1 MYKNKRH
8 DGAGMEDIMGK
19 EDYLKA
25 YKAGKK
31 DYQTRM
37 LKGEKPTLLVL
48 DDFMPEKGS
57 YHEVPLG
64 MVQVPIA
71 QILGT
76 KTVGR
81 SSSFAGNFM
90 PILREDTEFA
100 MKWMNLSESQKD
112 EGIRDPIKV
121 YEYMNKFYVEEG
133 NKRVSV
139 MKYFGAVSIPGNV
152 TRIVPKRSEEKENKI
167 YYEFM
172 EFYQAAPINYIW
184 FSREG
189 SFADLQETVGKAPG
203 EVWTEDELLKFSALY
218 TRFSSEYEAK
228 GGNRLKITVG
238 DAFLAFI
245 SLHGYDA
252 VDQKTTN
259 ELRALIAKSWE
270 EFELL
275 QEEGDIELKMKPSH
289 EKKPLLSML
298 IPLSSPRVKAAF
310 IYEKTPGTS
319 AWTYAH
325 ELGRLYLEQTF
336 PDELNTVCYEN
347 GTEENVDS
355 LIQDAIDEGCN
366 LIFTTTPPFV
376 QASVKAA
383 IANPD
388 VRILNC
394 SLNTSHRYIRTYYS
408 RMHEAKFLMG
418 AIAGAM
424 AENNKLAYVADY
436 PIFGS
441 IANINAFALGAKM
454 INPRAKVYLE
464 WSTKKEVDI
473 EEKIREI
480 NPACISGRDMVIPEE
495 GTRFFGIYHVD
506 GDRPRNLAMPLYH
519 WGKFYEQL
527 LRTIVDGTWKYD
539 DDSSSTKA
547 INYWWGM
554 SAGVIDVACSRQLP
568 IGTRRLV
575 ELLKGTI
582 SSEKFNPFSGVL
594 YSQTG
599 LVQEDPERSLL
610 PEEIM
615 TMDWLAENVI
625 GSIPEKEE
633 LKSQAEPVIK
643 QQGVKN

>member
-1 MYKNKRH
+1 M
-8 DGAGMEDIMGK
+8 AK
-19 EDYLKA
+19 EDYMKA
-25 YKAGKK
+25 FKSGKK
-31 DYQTRM
+31 DYQFRM
-37 LKGEKPTLLVL
+37 LRGEKPTLLVL
-48 DDFMPEKGS
+48 DDIMPEKGS

-64 MVQVPIA
+64 LVQVPIA
-71 QILGT
+71 QIVGT

-90 PILREDTEFA
+90 PILRDDTEFA
-100 MKWMNLSESQKD
+100 SKWINLSESQKE

-152 TRIVPKRSEEKENKI
+152 TRIVPKRTGDRENRI

-172 EFYQAAPINYIW
+172 DFYQAAPINYIW
-184 FSREG
+184 FSQEG
-189 SFADLQETVGKAPG
+189 SFGKLQETVGKAPG
-203 EVWTEDELLKFSALY
+203 EMWSDDELLKFSALY
-218 TRFSSEYEAK
+218 TRFTNEYEAK
-228 GGNRLKITVG
+228 GGSKLKITTG

-245 SLHGYDA
+245 SLHGYDE
-252 VDQKTTN
+252 VDEKTTN
-259 ELRALIAKSWE
+259 ELRDLIVKSWE

-275 QEEGDIELKMKPSH
+275 QEEEDIELKMKPSS
-289 EKKPLLSML
+289 EKKSKPLLSML
-298 IPLSSPRVKAAF
+298 LPLSSHKLKAAF

-325 ELGRLYLEQTF
+325 ELGRLYVEQIF
-336 PDELNTVCYEN
+336 ADELTTVSYEN
-347 GTEENVDS
+347 GTEDNVDI
-355 LIQDAIDEGCN
+355 LIQKAIESGCK

-383 IANPD
+383 IANPE

-424 AENNKLAYVADY
+424 AENNKLMYIADY

-464 WSTKKEVDI
+464 WSTRKEIDLD
-473 EEKIREI
+473 EKIRETGA
-480 NPACISGRDMVIPEE
+480 ACISGRDMVIPEE
-495 GTRFFGIYHVD
+495 ASRFFGIYHME
-506 GDRPRNLAMPLYH
+506 GDHPRNLAMPLYH

-527 LRTIVDGTWKYD
+527 LRTILGGNWKD
-539 DDSSSTKA
+539 DDAPSTKA

-554 SAGVIDVACSRQLP
+554 SAGVIDVVCSRQLP

-582 SSEKFNPFSGVL
+582 SSEKLNPFSGVL

-599 LVQEDPERSLL
+599 IVQEDPERSLH

-625 GSIPEKEE
+625 GSIPTKEE
-633 LKSQAEPVIK
+633 LTEKAEPVIK
-643 QQGVKN
+643 QQGVKG

>member
-1 MYKNKRH
+1 
-8 DGAGMEDIMGK
+8 MGFD
-19 EDYLKA
+19 DYSKA
-25 YKAGKK
+25 CRLGKK
-31 DYQTRM
+31 DYQARM
-37 LKGEKPTLLVL
+37 MRGEKPTLAVL
-48 DDFMPEKGS
+48 DDIMPDS
-57 YHEVPLG
+57 RYYEVPLG
-64 MVQVPIA
+64 LVQVPIDR
-71 QILGT
+71 IVGT
-76 KTVGR
+76 KTMGR

-90 PILREDTEFA
+90 PILNDGSEFA
-100 MKWMNLSESQKD
+100 AKWIRLSDSQKE
-112 EGIRDPIKV
+112 EGIRDPIKA
-121 YEYMNKFYVEEG
+121 YEYMNYFYVEEG

-139 MKYFGAVSIPGNV
+139 MKYFGAVSIPGKV
-152 TRIVPKRSEEKENKI
+152 TRIVPPRTDEKENKI

-172 EFYQAAPINYIW
+172 DFYQASSVNYIW
-184 FSREG
+184 FSQEG
-189 SFADLQETVGKAPG
+189 SFTKLQKVVGKKPG
-203 EVWTEDELLKFSALY
+203 EEWTDDDRLKFSDLY
-218 TRFSSEYEAK
+218 TRFSSEYEAR
-228 GGNRLKITVG
+228 GGGKLSITKG

-245 SLHGYDA
+245 TLYGYDEMDA
-252 VDQKTTN
+252 KTTS
-259 ELRALIAKSWE
+259 ELSKLIAKSWE

-275 QEEGDIELKMKPSH
+275 QEEGDIDLKMKPST

-298 IPLSSPRVKAAF
+298 LPVSAPKMKAAF

-336 PDELNTVCYEN
+336 PDEVSTVAYEN
-347 GTEENVDS
+347 GTEENVEG
-355 LIQDAIDEGCN
+355 LIADAIRSGCN

-383 IANPD
+383 IANPE

-424 AENNKLAYVADY
+424 AENNQLTYIADY

-454 INPRAKVYLE
+454 INPRAKVHLV
-464 WSTKKEVDI
+464 WSSMKELDM
-473 EEKIREI
+473 EKVVRETSST
-480 NPACISGRDMVIPEE
+480 CISGRDMVIPEE
-495 GTRFFGIYHVD
+495 ASRFFGIYHVQ
-506 GDRPRNLAMPLYH
+506 GEHSRNLAMPLYH

-527 LRTIVDGTWKYD
+527 IRTIMDGTWKYD
-539 DDSSSTKA
+539 DNASTTKA

-554 SAGVIDVACSRQLP
+554 SAGVIDVVCSRHLP

-575 ELLKGTI
+575 ELLKKTI
-582 SSEKFNPFSGVL
+582 MSGEFNPFAGIL
-594 YSQTG
+594 YSQDG
-599 LVQEDPERSLL
+599 LVQKDPGRVML

-625 GSIPEKEE
+625 GAIPKKEE
-633 LKSQAEPVIK
+633 LKEQAEPVIK
-643 QQGVKN
+643 QQGVTKELY

>member
-1 MYKNKRH
+1 MAK
-8 DGAGMEDIMGK
+8 D
-19 EDYLKA
+19 DYMKA
-25 YKAGKK
+25 FKMGKK
-31 DYQTRM
+31 DYQSRM
-37 LKGEKPTLLVL
+37 LRGVKPTLQVL

-57 YHEVPLG
+57 YHEAPLG
-64 MVQVPIA
+64 LVQVPIA

-100 MKWMNLSESQKD
+100 SKWINLSESQKD

-152 TRIVPKRSEEKENKI
+152 IRIVPKRTEEKENKI

-172 EFYQAAPINYIW
+172 EFYQAAPINYIC
-184 FSREG
+184 FSQEG
-189 SFADLQETVGKAPG
+189 SFAKLQKAVGKAPG
-203 EVWTEDELLKFSALY
+203 EVWTEDELLKFSAVY
-218 TRFSSEYEAK
+218 TRFTAEYEEN
-228 GGNRLKITVG
+228 GGNKLKITEG

-252 VDQKTTN
+252 VDEKTTN
-259 ELRALIAKSWE
+259 ELRDLVEKTWE

-289 EKKPLLSML
+289 EKKSKPLLSML
-298 IPLSSPRVKAAF
+298 LPLSSPRLKAAF

-325 ELGRLYLEQTF
+325 DLGRQYLEQTF
-336 PDELNTVCYEN
+336 PEELTTVCYEN
-347 GTEENVDS
+347 GTEENVDA
-355 LIQDAIDEGCN
+355 LIQKAIDAGCK

-424 AENNKLAYVADY
+424 AENNKLTYIADY

-464 WSTKKEVDI
+464 WSTMKEVDLD
-473 EEKIREI
+473 EKIRETGSS
-480 NPACISGRDMVIPEE
+480 CISGRDMVIPEE
-495 GTRFFGIYHVD
+495 ASRFFGIYHMD
-506 GDRPRNLAMPLYH
+506 GDHPRNLAMPLYH

-527 LRTIVDGTWKYD
+527 LRTILDGTWKD
-539 DDSSSTKA
+539 DDTDSTKA

-554 SAGVIDVACSRQLP
+554 SAGVIDVVCSRQLP

-575 ELLKGTI
+575 ELLKATI
-582 SSEKFNPFSGVL
+582 SSEKFNPFSGIL

-599 LVQEDPERSLL
+599 VVQEDPERSML

-625 GSIPEKEE
+625 GSIPTKDE
-633 LKSQAEPVIK
+633 LTEQAEPVIK
-643 QQGVKN
+643 QQGVKG

>member
-1 MYKNKRH
+1 MAK
-8 DGAGMEDIMGK
+8 D
-19 EDYLKA
+19 DYMKA
-25 YKAGKK
+25 FKMGKK
-31 DYQTRM
+31 DYQSRM
-37 LKGEKPTLLVL
+37 LRGVKPTLQVL

-57 YHEVPLG
+57 YHEAPLG
-64 MVQVPIA
+64 LVQVPIA

-100 MKWMNLSESQKD
+100 SKWINLSESQKD

-152 TRIVPKRSEEKENKI
+152 IRIVPKRTEEKENKI

-184 FSREG
+184 FSQEG
-189 SFADLQETVGKAPG
+189 SFAKLQKAVGKAPG
-203 EVWTEDELLKFSALY
+203 EVWTEDELLKFSAVY
-218 TRFSSEYEAK
+218 THFTAEYEEN
-228 GGNRLKITVG
+228 GGNKLKITEG

-252 VDQKTTN
+252 VDEKTTN
-259 ELRALIAKSWE
+259 ELRDLVEKTWE

-289 EKKPLLSML
+289 EKKSKPLLSML
-298 IPLSSPRVKAAF
+298 LPLSSPRLKAAF

-325 ELGRLYLEQTF
+325 DLGRQYLEQTF
-336 PDELNTVCYEN
+336 PEELTTVCYEN
-347 GTEENVDS
+347 GTEENVDA
-355 LIQDAIDEGCN
+355 LIQKAIDAGCK

-424 AENNKLAYVADY
+424 AENNKLTYIADY

-464 WSTKKEVDI
+464 WSTMKEVDLD
-473 EEKIREI
+473 EKIRETGSS
-480 NPACISGRDMVIPEE
+480 CISGRDMVIPEE
-495 GTRFFGIYHVD
+495 ASRFFGIYHMG
-506 GDRPRNLAMPLYH
+506 GDHPRNLAMPLYH

-527 LRTIVDGTWKYD
+527 LRTILDGTWKD
-539 DDSSSTKA
+539 DDTDSTKA

-554 SAGVIDVACSRQLP
+554 SAGVIDVVCSRQLP

-575 ELLKGTI
+575 ELLKATI
-582 SSEKFNPFSGVL
+582 SSEKFNPFSGIL

-599 LVQEDPERSLL
+599 VVQEDPERSML

-625 GSIPEKEE
+625 GSIPTKDE
-633 LKSQAEPVIK
+633 LTEQAEPVIK
-643 QQGVKN
+643 QQGVKG